1 MRMRRRKDHLCRFP
15 LDPIRLQAPKIDSET
30 GQIRSDLRRLEDEM
44 DSGFAQ
50 MKNLLENASLRAD
63 LEASREHR

>member
-1 MRMRRRKDHLCRFP
+1 MP
-15 LDPIRLQAPKIDSET
+15 LPSGLDSVAGAKIDLET
-30 GQIRSDLRRLEDEM
+30 GQIRSDLRRLEDKM

-50 MKNLLENASLRAD
+50 MKNLLENASLRAE